1 MTDTTQNAGATR
13 SEVADSAL
21 GYFQELHYATLF
33 ILTLLLVVA
42 VLLGWSWLPKFSSVP
57 ETTDKALMEFRN
69 VSNATLV
76 MSALPGGKTELNIV
90 IESLISDTQG
100 WSVQTL
106 DPANKPNIVNLH
118 LIGQRSCSL
127 IRRQKL
133 TFDSANR
140 LLRA

>member
-1 MTDTTQNAGATR
+1 
-13 SEVADSAL
+13 
-21 GYFQELHYATLF
+21 
-33 ILTLLLVVA
+33 
-42 VLLGWSWLPKFSSVP
+42 
-57 ETTDKALMEFRN
+57 
-69 VSNATLV
+69 